1 MEPHARMNLFSSTK
15 MKERNIGMGQT
26 ESSRNGRRN
35 KHLNWEERIQIETLQ
50 REGLSS
56 AQIGDRIGRPARTVK
71 RELER
76 GWIVHRAGKYR
87 AEERYNAVR
96 GQTVYE
102 GRMRAKGRTPSTSAA
117 LAQHLHLHIV
127 VHRQSPEVV
136 AGLMKKGGFE
146 HAVCFKTIYNH
157 IDKGLVPGVSSESLW
172 EKRKRRKGRKALHRG
187 RKRPAPA
194 GRSIENRPEAVEE
207 RLKAGHWEIDLVVG
221 GKGKGTAVLLTLTE
235 RKTRKQI
242 IRKLKNRTQQ
252 AVMRAINGMERQM
265 GAEAFRTV
273 SKSITADS
281 GSEFLDHEA
290 LERSVSSGTRTH
302 IYYAHP
308 YSSWERGSNENA
320 NRMIRR
326 FIPKG
331 SDISK
336 FTRRQIRQVEDWINN
351 YPRKILDFDTA
362 EERFIQELAA

>member
-1 MEPHARMNLFSSTK
+1 
-15 MKERNIGMGQT
+15 MGQR
-26 ESSRNGRRN
+26 ESSRNDRRN

-50 REGLSS
+50 REGFSN
-56 AQIGDRIGRPARTVK
+56 ARIGERLDRPERTIR
-71 RELER
+71 REIER
-76 GWIVHRAGKYR
+76 GWVLHRLERYR
-87 AEERYNAVR
+87 VEERYSAVR
-96 GQTVYE
+96 GQEVYE
-102 GRMRAKGRTPSTSAA
+102 RRMKAKGRKPLANAA
-117 LAQHLHLHIV
+117 LAEHLQLHIV

-136 AGLMKKGGFE
+136 AGLMKKNGFE

-157 IDKGLVPGVSSESLW
+157 IEKGLIPGVSNESLW
-172 EKRKRRKGRKALHRG
+172 EKRKRKRG
-187 RKRPAPA
+187 RKTLHRERKRPVPA
-194 GRSIENRPEAVEE
+194 GRSIESRPAAVEE
-207 RLKAGHWEIDLVVG
+207 RLKAGHWEIDLIVG

-242 IRKLKNRTQQ
+242 IRKLKDRTQR
-252 AVMRAINGMERQM
+252 AVIRAINGMERQM

-273 SKSITADS
+273 FKSITADN

-336 FTRRQIRQVEDWINN
+336 LTRRQIRQVEDWINN
-351 YPRKILDFDTA
+351 YPRKILDFETA
-362 EERFIQELAA
+362 EERFIQELAS

>member
-1 MEPHARMNLFSSTK
+1 
-15 MKERNIGMGQT
+15 MGQ
-26 ESSRNGRRN
+26 EKSSRNDRRN

-50 REGLSS
+50 RAGHS
-56 AQIGDRIGRPARTVK
+56 AREIGEHLGRPERTIR

-76 GWIVHRAGKYR
+76 GWVTHRTGKYS
-87 AEERYNAVR
+87 AEERYSADR
-96 GQTVYE
+96 GQTFYE
-102 GRMRAKGRTPSTSAA
+102 ERMSSKGRKSRANPA
-117 LAQHLHLHIV
+117 LAAHLHLHIV
-127 VHRQSPEVV
+127 VHQQSPAVV
-136 AGLMKKGGFE
+136 AAGMEQDGFE
-146 HAVCFKTIYNH
+146 HAVCFKTIYNL
-157 IDKGLVPGVSSESLW
+157 IDKGLVPGVTNESLW
-172 EKRKRRKGRKALHRG
+172 EKRKRRKGRKTLHRN
-187 RKRPAPA
+187 RKRAVEP
-194 GRSIENRPEAVEE
+194 GHGIEARPKEVEE
-207 RLKAGHWEIDLVVG
+207 RLEAGHWEIDLVVG

-235 RKTRKQI
+235 RRTRKQI
-242 IRKLKNRTQQ
+242 IRKLKDKTQQ
-252 AVMRAINGMERQM
+252 AVVRAINGLERQM
-265 GAEAFRTV
+265 GKEAFRTV
-273 SKSITADS
+273 FKSITADN

-336 FTRRQIRQVEDWINN
+336 LTRKQIQAVEDWINN
-351 YPRKILDFDTA
+351 YPRKILDFETA

>member
-1 MEPHARMNLFSSTK
+1 MRHE
-15 MKERNIGMGQT
+15 EG
-26 ESSRNGRRN
+26 SRNERRN

-50 REGLSS
+50 REGLSI
-56 AQIGDRIGRPARTVK
+56 AHIGERIGRSARTVK

-76 GWIVHRAGKYR
+76 GWVVYRTGKYR

-102 GRMRAKGRTPSTSAA
+102 ERMQARGRRPAVNAVLT
-117 LAQHLHLHIV
+117 QHLHLHIV
-127 VHRQSPEVV
+127 VQRQSPEVV
-136 AGLMKKGGFE
+136 AGLMKKDRFE

-157 IDKGLVPGVSSESLW
+157 IEKGLVPGVTNESLW
-172 EKRKRRKGRKALHRG
+172 EKRKRRKGRKRLHRK
-187 RKRPAPA
+187 RKRAVPA

-207 RLKAGHWEIDLVVG
+207 RLEAGHWEIDLVVG
-221 GKGKGTAVLLTLTE
+221 GKGKGPAALLTLTE

-242 IRKLKNRTQQ
+242 IRKLKDRTQQ
-252 AVMRAINGMERQM
+252 AVIRALNGIERQM
-265 GAEAFRTV
+265 GSGAFRAIF
-273 SKSITADS
+273 KSITADN

-331 SDISK
+331 NDISK
-336 FTRRQIRQVEDWINN
+336 LSSKHIQAVEDWINN
-351 YPRKILDFDTA
+351 YPRKILDFESA